1 VLRGETGVSRWGTF
15 AQRVAVETDSLVLPP
30 EGWTLQQSAGAPLVY
45 LTAYQALTQWGDLAP
60 SMVLITG
67 ASGGVGVAALQLAK
81 ALGHGVVALSRDP
94 DKRKALLTL
103 GADHA
108 LDPTD
113 PAWVAKLKESLGPRR
128 VDLAIDNIGGAL
140 FTQVIETMGGGGRI
154 SVVGLLGGP
163 VPQFNTAA
171 LFFRRL
177 KIGGVAVGA
186 YTRAEAHAA
195 WDALLA
201 LMQRSGSKP
210 LVDRVFAFDELPAA
224 FDRLAAGPLGK
235 VLLRIR

>member
-1 VLRGETGVSRWGTF
+1 
-15 AQRVAVETDSLVLPP
+15 
-30 EGWTLQQSAGAPLVY
+30 
-45 LTAYQALTQWGDLAP
+45 
-60 SMVLITG
+60 
-67 ASGGVGVAALQLAK
+67 
-81 ALGHGVVALSRDP
+81 
-94 DKRKALLTL
+94 
-103 GADHA
+103 
-108 LDPTD
+108 
-113 PAWVAKLKESLGPRR
+113 